1 MDGLGG
7 ALALT
12 EGRQCTTCG
21 QQNRDLARFCRKCGS
36 ALDVPAEQESADRDL
51 EPGPES
57 DFRNIGATQSAY
69 GLTPDPERRRPLR
82 FPVVVPLAI
91 IFLAGTLAVVGWQ
104 AHWPPA
110 LFGVKRAA
118 AVQHLPSR
126 PASTPTPEPAGSG
139 ISGSPLAP
147 SSAGSASASSPPA
160 SPTASP
166 RGGPAI
172 VVHRY
177 FAAINQGNYAKAWR
191 LGGSNSGSSY
201 AAYVAGF
208 QGTVNDVVTI
218 ISVSGSVVTA
228 DLAALQS
235 DGTTKNFEG
244 TYTVI
249 NGVIAKSS
257 VHQVP

>member
-12 EGRQCTTCG
+12 EDRRCTTCG

-36 ALDVPAEQESADRDL
+36 ALDVSAEQESADRDL
-51 EPGPES
+51 GPGPES
-57 DFRNIGATQSAY
+57 DTRNIDATQSAY
-69 GLTPDPERRRPLR
+69 GLTPDPGRRRPLR
-82 FPVVVPLAI
+82 FPVVVLLAI
-91 IFLAGTLAVVGWQ
+91 VFLAGALAVAGWQ
-104 AHWPPA
+104 THWPSA

-118 AVQHLPSR
+118 AVQHIPAR
-126 PASTPTPEPAGSG
+126 PAPTPTPEPAGSG
-139 ISGSPLAP
+139 VPGSSLVP
-147 SSAGSASASSPPA
+147 SSAGSASASSPA
-160 SPTASP
+160 SPPASP
-166 RGGPAI
+166 RGGPAS

-177 FAAINQGNYAKAWR
+177 FAAINKGNYAKAWR
-191 LGGSNSGSSY
+191 LGGSNFGSSY

-228 DLAALQS
+228 NLAALQS
-235 DGTTKNFEG
+235 DGTTKGFEG

-249 NGVIAKSS
+249 NGVIAKSDI
-257 VHQVP
+257 HQVP